1 MRSTVEEKR
10 ILLRK
15 DLVAMKKGMIKRT
28 LGMILAAA
36 LALTITGPTSVVS
49 ASAVTNPPLHA
60 QLPMTSR
67 PDNPAVIPEGL
78 NIDWNHRYTFAE
90 LEGQLAKLAETYPK
104 FSELYSIGTSWQ
116 EGDLW
121 CLEITNEAVSKESKT
136 GIGVFANIHG
146 GERESASSAMYT
158 AWWLLLNSSDPY
170 VQGLLDRYVIYVVP
184 VINPDG
190 YEQSFVNNNRPNLR
204 PRDWNGDG
212 VPFSDPYTDIN
223 GDGYI
228 ATIYRGKAGDTPS
241 TSMAKFGMESSDWDK
256 NGILGDDPR
265 TSGIDMNRTFNYQWN
280 RFDIETENTQ
290 VIGNNSWSSA
300 GPDAASEPEIKALQ
314 DFLYKTEMNALTT
327 LHTGIQCVLYPW
339 CYRPYDAN
347 NPKDDEIPF
356 MKETAAKMA
365 KVYQDYTGRGFYTK
379 SSYEDYPTSSEMIDY
394 AYGRFNIH
402 AYTIEVYD
410 AGKSENGDISA
421 CKWEDN
427 LPEATWVFYSQKD
440 IKEKLKLDPATL
452 KDANGKPLAA
462 DEGLWFYTSSTAQMV
477 DKAPENQDI
486 MVKGA
491 RDAILTMI
499 ESEPNGDGYQRPY
512 YVK

>member
-1 MRSTVEEKR
+1 
-10 ILLRK
+10 
-15 DLVAMKKGMIKRT
+15 MKKTFLTRT
-28 LGMILAAA
+28 LSTL
-36 LALTITGPTSVVS
+36 LALTMLFTI
-49 ASAVTNPPLHA
+49 SAVASPALAASYGNYPLH
-60 QLPMTSR
+60 QLLPMERR
-67 PDNPAVIPEGL
+67 PDDPKEIPEGL
-78 NIDWNHRYTFAE
+78 EIDWNHRYTYAE
-90 LEGQLAKLAETYPK
+90 LEGQLAALAEKYPK

-116 EGDLW
+116 ERDMW
-121 CLEITNEAVSKESKT
+121 CIEISNEAVNKENKT

-146 GERESASSAMYT
+146 GERESASSAMYM

-190 YEQSFVNNNRPNLR
+190 YEQSFINNNRPNLR
-204 PRDWNGDG
+204 PMDWNGNG
-212 VPFSDPYTDIN
+212 IPFSDPYTDID

-228 ATIYRGKAGDTPS
+228 ATLYRGKAGDTPS
-241 TSMAKFGMESSDWDK
+241 TSMAKFGTESPDWDK

-280 RFDIETENTQ
+280 RFDIETEDTQ

-314 DFLYKTEMNALTT
+314 DFLYKTDMDALTS

-347 NPKDDEIPF
+347 NPKDEEIPF

-365 KVYQDYTGRGFYTK
+365 AAFQNYTGRGFYTM

-394 AYGRFNIH
+394 AYGRLNIH
-402 AYTIEVYD
+402 AYTIEVYNG
-410 AGKSENGDISA
+410 GKSEDGDIA
-421 CKWEDN
+421 DCKWEN
-427 LPEATWVFYSQKD
+427 TLPEAKWVFYSQQD
-440 IKEKLKLDPATL
+440 IKDKLHLDPATL
-452 KDANGKPLAA
+452 KDSSGKPLAA

-499 ESEPNGDGYQRPY
+499 ESEPHGDGYQRPY